1 MRYGMLNTS
10 LISASPPIWRTI
22 SWLVVQ
28 VLRGTVPQS
37 LCGLVPVFQIG
48 QVAEPLHGLRP
59 KVQFLLGMLFAS
71 DCSLLKVV
79 DLGGSVCH
87 FYGSS
92 GISR

>member
-22 SWLVVQ
+22 SWFVEQ

-37 LCGLVPVFQIG
+37 LCGSVPVFQIG

-59 KVQFLLGMLFAS
+59 KVQFLLGMLLAS
-71 DCSLLKVV
+71 DLRFLKIV

-87 FYGSS
+87 FCSSS